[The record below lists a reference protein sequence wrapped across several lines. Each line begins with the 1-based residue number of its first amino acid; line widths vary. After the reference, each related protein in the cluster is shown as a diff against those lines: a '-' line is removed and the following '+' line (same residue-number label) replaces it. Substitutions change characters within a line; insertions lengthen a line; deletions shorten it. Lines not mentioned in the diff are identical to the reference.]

1 MTLEVTTPLK
11 AADESPLIIETL
23 ASQEQC
29 GVPFRAGE
37 EYFVYAYRGPEGDL
51 ETDMCT
57 WTATVAQAA
66 KDVAD
71 LVKQ

>member
-1 MTLEVTTPLK
+1 MTLEVKTPLK

-37 EYFVYAYRGPEGDL
+37 EYFVYAYRSPEGDL
-51 ETDMCT
+51 KTDMCT
-57 WTATVAQAA
+57 RTVTVAQAA